1 MFNIGDLLSRAWNIL
16 WRYRVLWIFA
26 LLLAISGGAGGGGG
40 GCGGG
45 GGGASGTANLPTTGS
60 DWFDG
65 EWGSWNVDQAMP
77 QWLQEAVTW
86 FEDTI
91 TPMFATEERAIRS
104 AFTIVAVIIG
114 ISLLVGL
121 LLALVRYPSE
131 TAVIRLVDDYART
144 GNKVTFREGWRLGWD
159 GRAWRLFL
167 VDLLIGTPAFAI
179 IVVLIG
185 AMGLLVWRLVEGSS
199 TNLSPAAIAGLII
212 ISLFFLAF
220 ILFMVLVS
228 LLRQYVARFVT
239 LENLRVGEAFKRGW
253 QMFKGKFWATVVLG
267 LVQTGLG
274 IAFGFAA
281 MIAFFLLIPA
291 YAVLAVPGALVAALP
306 GGLAY
311 LLSSLSV
318 PTAIA
323 VSIAVLVA
331 LPFFVAVV
339 FLPVSFFAGMFG
351 VYTSN
356 IWTLA
361 FRTLHPIGTPPPVSG
376 EIPPAQ
382 KYEVPPPL
390 EGDPRLE

>member
-26 LLLAISGGAGGGGG
+26 LLLALSGGAGGGGG
-40 GCGGG
+40 GGGG
-45 GGGASGTANLPTTGS
+45 GSGGASGSANLPTAGS

-65 EWGSWNVDQAMP
+65 QWGSWQIDEQMP
-77 QWLQEAVTW
+77 QWLQESVDW
-86 FEDTI
+86 VEDTI
-91 TPMFATEERAIRS
+91 APMFSTEARAIRS
-104 AFTIVAVIIG
+104 VFAIVAIIIG
-114 ISLLVGL
+114 VSLLIGL

-131 TAVIRLVDDYART
+131 TAIIRMVDDHART

-167 VDLLIGTPAFAI
+167 VDLLIGTPAFTI
-179 IVVLIG
+179 IILLIG
-185 AMGLLVWRLVEGSS
+185 ALGLLVWRLVEGTS
-199 TNLSPAAIAGLII
+199 TNLSPAAITGVIF
-212 ISLFFLAF
+212 ISLFFLVF

-239 LENLRVGEAFKRGW
+239 LENLGVGEAFKRGW

-281 MIAFFLLIPA
+281 MLAFFLLIPA

-311 LLSSLSV
+311 LLASLSV
-318 PTAIA
+318 PAAVA

-331 LPFFVAVV
+331 LPFFVAVI
-339 FLPVSFFAGMFG
+339 FLPVSFLAGMFG

-376 EIPPAQ
+376 ELPPALE
-382 KYEVPPPL
+382 YEVPPPL
-390 EGDPRLE
+390 E